1 MPFLRG
7 DNYLCV
13 FLSTREVQPRQMSVC
28 RYSCCSSFCVSTL
41 ANSSAVLSLHHP
53 PGRRLPINPHT
64 FFVCFTIHLSAS
76 PIINASFRLQGARK
90 QLTLTEN
97 AQLWLIPTICYGKKQ
112 TAVAFE
118 GAWRHCISRQHLQN
132 LEWKEII
139 PLPLHL
145 AFNIST
151 SVNKG
156 IHPWPHQTRRSASS
170 HVGSHVFSCCI
181 LGTSQ

>member
-1 MPFLRG
+1 M
-7 DNYLCV
+7 
-13 FLSTREVQPRQMSVC
+13 
-28 RYSCCSSFCVSTL
+28 
-41 ANSSAVLSLHHP
+41 
-53 PGRRLPINPHT
+53 
-64 FFVCFTIHLSAS
+64 
-76 PIINASFRLQGARK
+76 SFRLQGARK

-112 TAVAFE
+112 TAIAFE

-170 HVGSHVFSCCI
+170 HVGSHVFSCCV
-181 LGTSQ
+181 LGTSQQFFFSTTWSKTRRKQLGPYNTILLWHSMTSKTVAKGKPSSLVKEEHYLRGLAQKAFVPQK